1 MATRSWL
8 DELAQEAED
17 GSARLQEML
26 SVGLG
31 FLRTELGLDDES
43 GMLKSPTTNYYYVT
57 VISPFMVV
65 DICHIYGQYIRS
77 VPMLDAYI
85 FTIVIFSS

>member
-31 FLRTELGLDDES
+31 FCAPSWASTWGWSRS
-43 GMLKSPTTNYYYVT
+43 GTRA
-57 VISPFMVV
+57 
-65 DICHIYGQYIRS
+65 G
-77 VPMLDAYI
+77 
-85 FTIVIFSS
+85 